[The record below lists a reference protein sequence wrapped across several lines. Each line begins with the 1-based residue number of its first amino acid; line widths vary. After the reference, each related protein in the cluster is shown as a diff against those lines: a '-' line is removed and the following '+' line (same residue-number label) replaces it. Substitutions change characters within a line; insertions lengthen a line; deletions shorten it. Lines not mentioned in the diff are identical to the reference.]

1 MLYSILIYEPE
12 AVVEALSKE
21 ENEARLEKHR
31 AIQKALSEGKR
42 LGPVAKLMPTSSAA
56 TVRSKGQK
64 ALVLDGPFAE
74 SKEQLVGFYCFEADS
89 LQDALAIA
97 GQFPCETGAI
107 EVRPIEWFYPGD
119 QVES

>member
-56 TVRSKGQK
+56 TVRSKGRN
-64 ALVLDGPFAE
+64 AMILDGPFAE

-89 LQDALAIA
+89 LQDALAVA
-97 GQFPCETGAI
+97 EQFPHETGAI